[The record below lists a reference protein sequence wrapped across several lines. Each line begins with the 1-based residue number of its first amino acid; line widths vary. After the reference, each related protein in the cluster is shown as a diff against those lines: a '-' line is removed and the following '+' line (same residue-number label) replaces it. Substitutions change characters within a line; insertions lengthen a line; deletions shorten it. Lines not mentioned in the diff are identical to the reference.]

1 VQPDTARKA
10 APSASPFQGLAKPI
24 LPVLADVIAKSPT
37 GDLTFLVTQYGKPFT
52 AAGFG
57 GWFRERCDEA
67 GLPHCTAHGLR
78 KAGATIAADNGATDR
93 QLMALFDWTSEKQA
107 NIYTARANKRRLDG
121 TAAELIAGTK
131 TEWKVSPPDVPPES
145 FCGKFR

>member
-1 VQPDTARKA
+1 
-10 APSASPFQGLAKPI
+10 
-24 LPVLADVIAKSPT
+24 LADVIAKSPT

-78 KAGATIAADNGATDR
+78 KAGATIAADNG
-93 QLMALFDWTSEKQA
+93 
-107 NIYTARANKRRLDG
+107 YTARANKRRLAG
-121 TAAELIAGTK
+121 TAAALIAGTK
-131 TEWKVSPPDVPPES
+131 TEWKVSHPMSHRKVSAENS
-145 FCGKFR
+145 GT